1 TPEAPSEGARAKG
14 NLVLRA
20 SAPRNLV
27 RLPAPSSSATASA
40 TTRTTR
46 ESARTA
52 ATRSRSDRARDLA
65 RERRQI
71 ARHVRGGERRE
82 VVADVPARRR
92 LLQIEA
98 LEGLRPLID
107 AAEDD
112 RVRQV
117 LGEDVLALGEL
128 LPVRLRHLHVPLEAE
143 RAAVQLRTGLRLA
156 GHDRRHDDHRDRRD

>member
-1 TPEAPSEGARAKG
+1 MTRAYANEKATVPAMVMQRPSAAPPRSHSDSP
-14 NLVLRA
+14 A
-20 SAPRNLV
+20 SAP
-27 RLPAPSSSATASA
+27 AATASA
-40 TTRTTR
+40 TTRTAR

-52 ATRSRSDRARDLA
+52 AAGSRSDRARDLA
-65 RERRQI
+65 RERGQI

-143 RAAVQLRTGLRLA
+143 RAAVQLRTGLRLP
-156 GHDRRHDDHRDRRD
+156 GQHRRHD